1 MEYLNFMKDGKKK
14 SKSKEALEERIFWL
28 TNQNFS
34 LKLKNKKLKKELK
47 HTEAHCVFY
56 LCAALFA
63 IFCLYFFNC
72 FG

>member
-1 MEYLNFMKDGKKK
+1 MEYLNFMKDKKK
-14 SKSKEALEERIFWL
+14 SKEVLEERIFWL
-28 TNQNFS
+28 ANQNFS
-34 LKLKNKKLKKELK
+34 LKVKNKKLKKELK
-47 HTEAHCVFY
+47 HTEGHCVFY